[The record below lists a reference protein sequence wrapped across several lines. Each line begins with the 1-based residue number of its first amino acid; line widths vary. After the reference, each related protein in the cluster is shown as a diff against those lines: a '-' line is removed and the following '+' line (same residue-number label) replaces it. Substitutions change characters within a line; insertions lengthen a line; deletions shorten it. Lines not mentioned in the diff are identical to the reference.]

1 MHFLVSR
8 QYSSECTRT
17 VSRLAVTR
25 KSCSLQEECNM
36 AGGGVC
42 VCWGELTNLLHLQ
55 TLQRKEF
62 RLWGQ
67 ASWLCDD

>member
-25 KSCSLQEECNM
+25 KSCSLQEECSM

-42 VCWGELTNLLHLQ
+42 VLGGTDKSLASPDTA
-55 TLQRKEF
+55 KE
-62 RLWGQ
+62 RV
-67 ASWLCDD
+67 